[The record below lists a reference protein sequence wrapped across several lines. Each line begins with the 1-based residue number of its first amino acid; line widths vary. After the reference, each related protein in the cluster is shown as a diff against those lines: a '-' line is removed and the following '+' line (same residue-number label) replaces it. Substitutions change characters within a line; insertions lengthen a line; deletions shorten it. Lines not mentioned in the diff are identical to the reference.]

1 MGQGPPALALTL
13 SLSEPSDPPI
23 LVIEGSPGATVTS
36 AQGRVSIR
44 ALPTGGDGSYSYSW
58 ANSEQSDQGD
68 ISVSSV
74 GTTNQQTYD
83 TLQFESVVDAG
94 GAPLE
99 SAYAIGCTV
108 TDGTGANI
116 SVFTTLDIMTV
127 PG

>member
-1 MGQGPPALALTL
+1 MDATL
-13 SLSEPSDPPI
+13 DKG
-23 LVIEGSPGATVTS
+23 LVLDQINMNLEMVEEK
-36 AQGRVSIR
+36 
-44 ALPTGGDGSYSYSW
+44 LF
-58 ANSEQSDQGD
+58 DQGD

-83 TLQFESVVDAG
+83 TIQFESVVDAG